1 MKKEP
6 VDGNAELLYE
16 AVAAL
21 NSPGECRAFLGDLCT
36 ENEIKVLGQR
46 LYVAKLLGE
55 KQVYNDIVRITGA
68 STATVSRVNRS
79 LQYGNDGYALALERI
94 KK

>member
-1 MKKEP
+1 MKKEMR
-6 VDGNAELLYE
+6 DKNSDLLYE
-16 AVAAL
+16 ALAAL
-21 NSPGECRAFLGDLCT
+21 NTPDECRAFLGDLCT
-36 ENEIKVLGQR
+36 ENEIKALGQR

-68 STATVSRVNRS
+68 STATVSRVNRA
-79 LQYGNDGYALALERI
+79 LQYGNDGFSLALERI